1 MNIFVTR
8 LIPNPG
14 LDLLQKH
21 YPKFS
26 VNKSNTVLSHS
37 ELSAKVHG
45 LDGLLCLLTDKI
57 DANIMDAAGS
67 SLKVI
72 SNYAVGFDNIDIEAA
87 NRRGIMV
94 TNTPG
99 VLTEATADHAWA
111 LLFSI
116 ARRVVESD
124 AFTRAGQFE
133 CWGPLMFLGG
143 DITGRTLG
151 IVGAGRIGTAMAQ
164 RSSGF
169 NMRVLYCDSSP
180 NKLLE
185 QQLGA
190 KKVTFEELLT
200 ESDYISIHVPLN
212 EETHYMFNARS
223 FEMMKESAYLINT
236 ARGPVIDEAALA
248 VALKEGSIA
257 GAALD
262 VFEDEPE
269 INADLFNLENIVLTP
284 HIASATTETRN
295 RMAVMAAQNL
305 IDGLSGKRPENLV
318 NP

>member
-1 MNIFVTR
+1 
-8 LIPNPG
+8 
-14 LDLLQKH
+14 
-21 YPKFS
+21 
-26 VNKSNTVLSHS
+26 
-37 ELSAKVHG
+37 
-45 LDGLLCLLTDKI
+45 
-57 DANIMDAAGS
+57 
-67 SLKVI
+67 
-72 SNYAVGFDNIDIEAA
+72 
-87 NRRGIMV
+87 
-94 TNTPG
+94 
-99 VLTEATADHAWA
+99 
-111 LLFSI
+111 
-116 ARRVVESD
+116 
-124 AFTRAGQFE
+124 
-133 CWGPLMFLGG
+133 MFLGG